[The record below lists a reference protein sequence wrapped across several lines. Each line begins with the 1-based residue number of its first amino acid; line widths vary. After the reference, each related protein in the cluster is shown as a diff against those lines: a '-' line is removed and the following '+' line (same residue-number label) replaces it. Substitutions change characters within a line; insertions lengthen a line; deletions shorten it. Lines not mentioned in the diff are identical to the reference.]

1 MLVDPTAALPSMMQ
15 VSFFFLFTLKIGFYV
30 YQHMLASKNGVKM
43 SLLLHI
49 KAVPHQKNN
58 KVRHFMNLW
67 SIYLLIVHYHLVLFF
82 SFDFVSEVHDYELCI
97 EFKILNLRI

>member
-1 MLVDPTAALPSMMQ
+1 
-15 VSFFFLFTLKIGFYV
+15 
-30 YQHMLASKNGVKM
+30 
-43 SLLLHI
+43 
-49 KAVPHQKNN
+49 
-58 KVRHFMNLW
+58 MNLW